1 MADDSE
7 LTEEELAQVKRAWR
21 GLVGQHAHQGRTYY
35 EMPPVRGMAPP
46 GAYRVPKNVIAALG
60 QGDMK
65 LGGYVLHA
73 MLGVEDNPERPD
85 LIDPNAVKIVG
96 NGSARDGRRILDR
109 FFQRVRQ
116 GAQPR
121 NDSIEQPDGHSPDR
135 VIR

>member
-7 LTEEELAQVKRAWR
+7 LTEEELAQVNRAWR

-65 LGGYVLHA
+65 LGGLRLA
-73 MLGVEDNPERPD
+73 R
-85 LIDPNAVKIVG
+85 NAG
-96 NGSARDGRRILDR
+96 GR
-109 FFQRVRQ
+109 
-116 GAQPR
+116 GQPR
-121 NDSIEQPDGHSPDR
+121 AA
-135 VIR
+135 